1 MGPGKFIAILY
12 TYKNYNHLT
21 MRLKKN
27 IAVSES
33 GFVFD
38 PNTGDS
44 FSLNKIG
51 LEIVDKLRQGRPDIE
66 IIPELQEKYEIDRA
80 SLEKYYFDFISM
92 LQYYQLIDD
101 AFNNRQTGGDN
112 FQIK

>member
-1 MGPGKFIAILY
+1 
-12 TYKNYNHLT
+12 

-44 FSLNKIG
+44 FSLNNIG
-51 LEIVDKLRQGRPDIE
+51 LEILEMLKQGKSDSK
-66 IIPELQEKYEIDRA
+66 IIKWLLDKYEIDNA
-80 SLEKYYFDFISM
+80 SMDKYYFDFVSM
-92 LQYYQLIDD
+92 LQYYGLIEE
-101 AFNNRQTGGDN
+101 
-112 FQIK
+112 

>member
-1 MGPGKFIAILY
+1 
-12 TYKNYNHLT
+12 

-27 IAVSES
+27 IAISET

-51 LEIVDKLRQGRPDIE
+51 LEIVEKLRQGGKDQE
-66 IIPELQEKYEIDRA
+66 IINELLKKYDIDQA
-80 SLEKYYFDFISM
+80 SLDKYYFDFISM
-92 LQYYQLIDD
+92 LQYYQLTDD
-101 AFNNRQTGGDN
+101 TTERREFY
-112 FQIK
+112 

>member
-1 MGPGKFIAILY
+1 
-12 TYKNYNHLT
+12 

-33 GFVFD
+33 GFLFD

-44 FSLNKIG
+44 YSMNKIG
-51 LEIVDKLRQGRPDIE
+51 LEIVDELKRGKTDDDIISGLLDRYE
-66 IIPELQEKYEIDRA
+66 VEKA
-80 SLEKYYFDFISM
+80 SLDKYYYDFISM

-101 AFNNRQTGGDN
+101 EPGNRWQPSDKTGMH
-112 FQIK
+112 

>member
-1 MGPGKFIAILY
+1 
-12 TYKNYNHLT
+12 
-21 MRLKKN
+21 MRLKRN

-44 FSLNKIG
+44 FSLNQIG
-51 LEIVDKLRQGRPDIE
+51 LEIVDMLRQSKPDSD
-66 IIPELQEKYEIDRA
+66 IIQGLQEKYEIDKA
-80 SLEKYYFDFISM
+80 SLDKYYFDFLSM

-101 AFNNRQTGGDN
+101 SFNNPQRTDQ
-112 FQIK
+112 KY